1 MVDGEGALPTRV
13 VVRKLIFTAIGVF
26 LVAGGITVTYQAM
39 RAVMEVGG
47 YCASGGPY
55 EIRQECPDGAWLI
68 VVGIWGGLIGL
79 GFVIAGTFRGGPKLW
94 VLAWPALFLSLGWNF
109 LHYAFDPPPPDTG
122 LVWGW
127 LICGVVFVLMGGV
140 PLLFALWNAKLALW
154 GSDAPVSANARATAA
169 LTRLAASTRARK
181 PTTFVRYGD
190 TTVASTTATRSTVDT
205 SPDGDLVEDLE
216 RLAALH
222 RDGQLTDDEYA
233 RAKDARLNE
242 EST

>member
-26 LVAGGITVTYQAM
+26 LVAGGITLTYQSM

-68 VVGIWGGLIGL
+68 FVVIWGGLIGL

-127 LICGVVFVLMGGV
+127 LICGVVFVLMGVV
-140 PLLFALWNAKLALW
+140 PLLFALWHAKLSLW
-154 GSDAPVSANARATAA
+154 GSDQP
-169 LTRLAASTRARK
+169 ASTN
-181 PTTFVRYGD
+181 
-190 TTVASTTATRSTVDT
+190 AT
-205 SPDGDLVEDLE
+205 
-216 RLAALH
+216 
-222 RDGQLTDDEYA
+222 
-233 RAKDARLNE
+233 
-242 EST
+242 